1 MGSNL
6 EDDGRHEAENEE
18 SVDRGEFTAPRLVEG
33 VRDLL
38 LRWAKEA
45 RMQKP
50 WDQMKEG
57 EQQNLINQCEDRA
70 EQLVADVVEVVNH
83 GDFPVVNALI
93 DSFTVKKGE
102 VKVVTKGFA
111 DNEMLAILN
120 SAGDKRV
127 QITVMR
133 NDQFDEERT
142 RVRPTPDQPEL
153 PGTDEPGFEDDDD
166 LGNPEGEDEE
176 GAAILDRVSNPPV
189 EDPPVETPV
198 VEEPPVEEKP
208 KRTRKPKAD
217 APAEPKVDS
226 ASGEPSFTENDGDQM
241 GHREED
247 PTPAEGANLDPV
259 VDDNGDAEVEQPAV
273 SVEVTDQNDEEI
285 DSAESAH
292 EYGAWCRSDGRGTGS
307 NPFPVSSDFGKAWL
321 RGYNEQKKKEAAG
334 DLGGF

>member
-57 EQQNLINQCEDRA
+57 EQQNLINQCEERA

-142 RVRPTPDQPEL
+142 RIKPTPDQPEL

-189 EDPPVETPV
+189 EEPPVETPL

-217 APAEPKVDS
+217 APAE
-226 ASGEPSFTENDGDQM
+226 EPAAEP
-241 GHREED
+241 E

-259 VDDNGDAEVEQPAV
+259 VDDNGDAEVEP
-273 SVEVTDQNDEEI
+273 VEAWIPDQNGDEI
-285 DSAESAH
+285 DSVDSAH
-292 EYGAWCRSDGRGTGS
+292 NYGAWCRSDGKGTGS

-321 RGYNEQKKKEAAG
+321 RGYNEQKKKEVSG